1 MANDFMIL
9 EDIGTQHDTMLERV
23 IAKSSDR
30 SFDNLKEAM
39 NYTAWCI
46 RKGLKNLGIEANDK
60 TPGFV
65 INAGLKDKK
74 VEVQRFK
81 SNEHAGVFIYCDSEL
96 QYFISDA
103 FEKDDII
110 FHRKIYYVRT
120 DVC

>member
-9 EDIGTQHDTMLERV
+9 EDIGTQHDTMLEKV

-30 SFDNLKEAM
+30 SFNSLNEAM
-39 NYTAWCI
+39 DYTAWCI
-46 RKGLKNLGIEANDK
+46 RKGLKNLGIDANEK
-60 TPGFV
+60 TPDFV
-65 INAGLKDKK
+65 IDACLKEKK
-74 VEVQRFK
+74 VEVQRYK

-110 FHRKIYYVRT
+110 FHKKIYYVRT
-120 DVC
+120 NVC